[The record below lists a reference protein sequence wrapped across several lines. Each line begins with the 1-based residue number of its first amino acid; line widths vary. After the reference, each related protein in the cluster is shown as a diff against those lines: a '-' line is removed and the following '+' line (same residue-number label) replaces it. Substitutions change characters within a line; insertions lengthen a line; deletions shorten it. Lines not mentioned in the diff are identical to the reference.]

1 VTVLPLTTE
10 KVEIVYASD
19 VVNIATGQTLKLEA
33 KCFPEEADLK
43 TLTWS
48 TDYAAVAKVNAAT
61 GEVTGVAPGFATIRA
76 SYNEKIY
83 DEISVNVNVK

>member
-1 VTVLPLTTE
+1 
-10 KVEIVYASD
+10 
-19 VVNIATGQTLKLEA
+19 
-33 KCFPEEADLK
+33 
-43 TLTWS
+43 LTWS